1 MQSFLLQLTDQS
13 VSKEGMVRL
22 PAEQRAALTESRRTL
37 ILKAALQLFSD
48 RGFEATSM
56 ETLAAAAGVA
66 KGTLYLYFPT
76 KDALRDAI
84 FDEYGLLEDVAER
97 VLALGDVPP
106 ETTIRVIVEEIWR
119 LLHEREAV
127 VRLLMAELQRQP
139 ARAREFHERVVQ
151 RGDQLLTALFTTEAE
166 RGRLRPVDGV
176 VAGRTLVGMVLSM
189 FLSQQIWAGKEL
201 DPLTDAQITGTIT
214 DVFLNGLL
222 PRPSVAPSQ
231 RKK

>member
-1 MQSFLLQLTDQS
+1 
-13 VSKEGMVRL
+13 MVRL
-22 PAEQRAALTESRRTL
+22 AAERRQALTQERRSQILEAALR
-37 ILKAALQLFSD
+37 LFSE

-56 ETLAAAAGVA
+56 DSLAAAAGVA

-84 FDEYGLLEDVAER
+84 FDEYSLLEDVAER

-106 ETTIRVIVEEIWR
+106 ATTIRVIVEEIWR

-139 ARAREFHERVVQ
+139 ERAREFQERVVQ
-151 RGDQLLTALFTTEAE
+151 RGDALFSTFFNVEAE
-166 RGRLRPVDGV
+166 RGRLRPTDGV

-189 FLSQQIWAGKEL
+189 FLSRQIWGGKHL
-201 DPLTDAQITGTIT
+201 DDGVGDARITDTIV

-222 PRPSVAPSQ
+222 PRPAETP
-231 RKK
+231 RRRGR